1 MAWLKGLH
9 VTFLLIWCAGLFYMP
24 GLFSSY
30 AKARTVR
37 ERHQLR
43 IVTRF
48 SFIAVASPAAVL
60 AIITGSVLVYS
71 TSIQGIWLPA
81 KLLVVALM
89 VFFHLYCGRRVV
101 QLENGQHMKRRH
113 FHLALVCVPGVLVP
127 TVLWLVLAK
136 PALLIPAI

>member
-1 MAWLKGLH
+1 MAWIKALH

-24 GLFSSY
+24 GLFSAY
-30 AKARTVR
+30 AKAKTVR
-37 ERHQLR
+37 ERHRLR

-60 AIITGSVLVYS
+60 AIISGSALVYA
-71 TSIQGIWLPA
+71 TSIQGVWLPA

-101 QLENGQHMKRRH
+101 QLENGQHMEKRR
-113 FHLALVCVPGVLVP
+113 FHLTLVCIPGVLIP

-136 PALLIPAI
+136 PALITPLA

>member
-1 MAWLKGLH
+1 MAWIKALH

-24 GLFSSY
+24 GLFSAYSR
-30 AKARTVR
+30 ARTIR

-60 AIITGSVLVYS
+60 AIVTGSALVYA
-71 TSIQGIWLPA
+71 TSIQGTWLPA
-81 KLLVVALM
+81 KLLVVSLM

-101 QLENGQHMKRRH
+101 QLENGQHMNKRY
-113 FHLALVCVPGVLVP
+113 FHLALLCVPAVLIP

-136 PALLIPAI
+136 PALSIPLS